1 MELTTIRELF
11 KNRDEYLDKKV
22 TVGGWVRSLR
32 DSKTF
37 SRFRSFI
44 MIRWRILPRFQN

>member
-32 DSKTF
+32 DSRH
-37 SRFRSFI
+37 SDLL
-44 MIRWRILPRFQN
+44 W